1 MQPREK
7 ISIMSCYVS
16 NTTNQLVTPFNDVRY
31 STRHG
36 STSARAWEDGIDE
49 VLLQT
54 NCSIEKLTEMQRP
67 KEDLNKYSQ
76 LSGRARARS
85 TSVSRLSSSASNKEE
100 NLSSTAAL
108 EQKMDFMYRRIK
120 MLDDKVKSMEK
131 EKLDNRNFTID
142 TMSAIRHMADAQ
154 AADQKQINLLKDN
167 AMSLKSGVELLN
179 RREKEMPLQIE
190 SKTQRAGAVDQE
202 GILEAVTKVIR
213 INFRSKVKDAAEA
226 FAAEHA
232 MRVAKWTEKSVVEID
247 RLRVESQRFEL
258 QAIPVLESE
267 LRGLIREIERL
278 KGRQDSIDDSY
289 RCLEGAVASREK
301 EIEKANKK
309 AVRLYKKEMSTV
321 MDTVGKRMN
330 EQLTLSRSQDGDHAQ
345 GNESLLQR
353 LCIVE
358 AFQKEQSAR
367 LETCSLMSKEALIAA
382 TECQVDAAR
391 LSLKDTATA
400 TPSLDTRR
408 TSSLKLIVEELNAD
422 VRDMKSLHSK
432 YELSSS
438 MAIETL
444 TSSNSRM
451 KGKINELSASMVSL
465 SRIREAVE
473 NLLVEVHRQTKR
485 DHIPKGDHINN
496 GGQSPKGD
504 KFINRDNGPKGD
516 SIFTRDYGPLGDH
529 ISNMDNSPKGDH
541 IINGDYRPKGDVKNI
556 FLGIHARL
564 ESLER
569 NASSNS
575 NEEKKSSKAQQ
586 LLPQSDLSTVQGI
599 GLSSAAQVYIEN
611 EISRLQ
617 ADLEDTVSTGWAD
630 VMARNMVVAQDGAKL
645 KEVVQLL
652 QTNIVEMQSEQQR
665 LVERV
670 LSLESDTVNNTR
682 EAVLIHGL
690 SSNQIIKCPNNSL
703 PSAHTQRKDDE
714 DISVKEREE
723 KVEGKN
729 EVDTGVETKEEIEID
744 GRTHEQ
750 VLSSDFTSQK
760 AYPVLELRELSSLI
774 HQSTTI
780 PSESSASS
788 LSPTSCLHGTLYQP
802 DS

>member
-1 MQPREK
+1 
-7 ISIMSCYVS
+7 MSCYVS
-16 NTTNQLVTPFNDVRY
+16 NTTNQLVTPFSDVRY

-76 LSGRARARS
+76 LSGRTRARS

-100 NLSSTAAL
+100 IISSTAAL

-120 MLDDKVKSMEK
+120 MLDDKVKIMEK

-154 AADQKQINLLKDN
+154 AADQKQINLLKDS
-167 AMSLKSGVELLN
+167 AMSLKSGVDLLN

-190 SKTQRAGAVDQE
+190 SRTLRAGAVDQE

-213 INFRSKVKDAAEA
+213 INFKSKVKDAAEA

-267 LRGLIREIERL
+267 LRGLISEIERL
-278 KGRQDSIDDSY
+278 KGRQDKIDDNY
-289 RCLEGAVASREK
+289 RCLETAVASREK

-330 EQLTLSRSQDGDHAQ
+330 EQFALGRSQDGDHAR
-345 GNESLLQR
+345 GNESLLRR

-367 LETCSLMSKEALIAA
+367 LETCSSMSKEALSVA
-382 TECQVDAAR
+382 TECQMDAAR
-391 LSLKDTATA
+391 LSLKDAATA
-400 TPSLDTRR
+400 IPSLDTRR
-408 TSSLKLIVEELNAD
+408 TSSLKLIIEELNAD

-465 SRIREAVE
+465 SKIREAVE
-473 NLLVEVHRQTKR
+473 TLLVEVHHQTKR
-485 DHIPKGDHINN
+485 DHIPKGDHISN
-496 GGQSPKGD
+496 GGQSPVGD
-504 KFINRDNGPKGD
+504 KIINRDNGPKGD
-516 SIFTRDYGPLGDH
+516 SIFTRDNGPL
-529 ISNMDNSPKGDH
+529 GDH
-541 IINGDYRPKGDVKNI
+541 IINGDSRPKGDMKNI
-556 FLGIHARL
+556 FRGIHARL

-575 NEEKKSSKAQQ
+575 NEEKKSSKAEQ
-586 LLPQSDLSTVQGI
+586 LVPQNDLSTIQGI
-599 GLSSAAQVYIEN
+599 SLSSAARFFIEN
-611 EISRLQ
+611 ELSRLQ

-630 VMARNMVVAQDGAKL
+630 VMARNMVVAQDGAEL

-652 QTNIVEMQSEQQR
+652 QTNIVEMQSKQQW

-682 EAVLIHGL
+682 EAELIQGL
-690 SSNQIIKCPNNSL
+690 TSNQNIKCPNNSL
-703 PSAHTQRKDDE
+703 PSAHTQSRDDV
-714 DISVKEREE
+714 DIPVKMTDEE
-723 KVEGKN
+723 MKGKN
-729 EVDTGVETKEEIEID
+729 GINTGGETKEEIEIED
-744 GRTHEQ
+744 KANDQDLT
-750 VLSSDFTSQK
+750 SDFSIQK
-760 AYPVLELRELSSLI
+760 AYPVLELRELSSLV
-774 HQSTTI
+774 HQSTII
-780 PSESSASS
+780 PSESTATASASS
-788 LSPTSCLHGTLYQP
+788 FSPTTCLYGTLHLP

>member
-1 MQPREK
+1 
-7 ISIMSCYVS
+7 MSCYVS
-16 NTTNQLVTPFNDVRY
+16 NTTNQLVTPFSDVRY

-54 NCSIEKLTEMQRP
+54 DCSIEKLTEMQRP

-76 LSGRARARS
+76 LPGRARARS
-85 TSVSRLSSSASNKEE
+85 TSASRLSSTASSREE
-100 NLSSTAAL
+100 NLPSTAAL
-108 EQKMDFMYRRIK
+108 EQKVNFMYRRIK

-154 AADQKQINLLKDN
+154 AADQRQILLLKDN
-167 AMSLKSGVELLN
+167 AMSLRSGVELLN

-190 SKTQRAGAVDQE
+190 SRTGRAGAVDQD

-247 RLRVESQRFEL
+247 RLRLESQRFEL
-258 QAIPVLESE
+258 QAIPVIESE
-267 LRGLIREIERL
+267 LRGLVSELERL
-278 KGRQDSIDDSY
+278 KGRQDKIDDSY
-289 RCLEGAVASREK
+289 RCLEGVVASREK
-301 EIEKANKK
+301 ETEKANKK

-321 MDTVGKRMN
+321 MDIVGKRMN
-330 EQLTLSRSQDGDHAQ
+330 EQLTLSRSQDGDHAR

-353 LCIVE
+353 LCTVE
-358 AFQKEQSAR
+358 AFQKELSAR
-367 LETCSLMSKEALIAA
+367 LETSSLMSKEALSVAK
-382 TECQVDAAR
+382 ECQVNAGIM
-391 LSLKDTATA
+391 SLTDTATA
-400 TPSLDTRR
+400 IPSLDTRR
-408 TSSLKLIVEELNAD
+408 TSSLKSIVEELNAD

-473 NLLVEVHRQTKR
+473 TLLIEVHQQTKR
-485 DHIPKGDHINN
+485 DHIPKGDHISN
-496 GGQSPKGD
+496 GGHTGHTPEGD
-504 KFINRDNGPKGD
+504 KVINRDNGHKGD
-516 SIFTRDYGPLGDH
+516 HIVTRDYGPLGDQV
-529 ISNMDNSPKGDH
+529 SNVDH
-541 IINGDYRPKGDVKNI
+541 GPPVHNITNGDYRPKGDQKNI

-569 NASSNS
+569 KAFNIC

-586 LLPQSDLSTVQGI
+586 LVPENDLMTIQGI
-599 GLSSAAQVYIEN
+599 GLSSAAQVFIEN

-617 ADLEDTVSTGWAD
+617 ADLEDTVSTGWSD
-630 VMARNMVVAQDGAKL
+630 VMARNMVVAQDGLKL
-645 KEVVQLL
+645 KEVVQVL
-652 QTNIVEMQSEQQR
+652 QTNVIDMQSDQQR

-670 LSLESDTVNNTR
+670 ISLESHTANNTQ
-682 EAVLIHGL
+682 EAVLQGL
-690 SSNQIIKCPNNSL
+690 SSNQIIECPHNSL
-703 PSAHTQRKDDE
+703 PSAHTQRKDE
-714 DISVKEREE
+714 DLSVNVTEQM
-723 KVEGKN
+723 EGKN
-729 EVDTGVETKEEIEID
+729 EVDTRGVTKEEIEVED
-744 GRTHEQ
+744 RSNEQ
-750 VLSSDFTSQK
+750 LLTSDITSQK
-760 AYPVLELRELSSLI
+760 DYPVLELRELSSLV

-780 PSESSASS
+780 ASESSAS
-788 LSPTSCLHGTLYQP
+788 LPFPTSYLYGTLRQP

>member
-1 MQPREK
+1 
-7 ISIMSCYVS
+7 MSCYVS
-16 NTTNQLVTPFNDVRY
+16 NTTNQLVTPFSDVRY

-36 STSARAWEDGIDE
+36 STSSRAWEDGIDK

-54 NCSIEKLTEMQRP
+54 DCSLEKLTEMQRP

-85 TSVSRLSSSASNKEE
+85 TSASRLSSSASNREE
-100 NLSSTAAL
+100 NLPSTAAL
-108 EQKMDFMYRRIK
+108 EQKMNFMYRRIK

-154 AADQKQINLLKDN
+154 AADQKEILLLKDN

-179 RREKEMPLQIE
+179 RREKEVPLQIE
-190 SKTQRAGAVDQE
+190 SRTLRAGAVDQE

-247 RLRVESQRFEL
+247 RLRLESQRFEL
-258 QAIPVLESE
+258 QAIPVIESE
-267 LRGLIREIERL
+267 LRGLISEIERL
-278 KGRQDSIDDSY
+278 KVRQDTIDDSY

-301 EIEKANKK
+301 ETEKANKK
-309 AVRLYKKEMSTV
+309 AVRLYKKEMSAM

-330 EQLTLSRSQDGDHAQ
+330 EQLTLSRSQEGDDAQ
-345 GNESLLQR
+345 GNESLQQR

-367 LETCSLMSKEALIAA
+367 LESCSLMSKEALSVAK
-382 TECQVDAAR
+382 ECQMDAGR
-391 LSLKDTATA
+391 MSLKDTATA
-400 TPSLDTRR
+400 VPSLDTRR

-444 TSSNSRM
+444 TSSNSRI
-451 KGKINELSASMVSL
+451 KGKINELCASMVSL

-473 NLLVEVHRQTKR
+473 TLLVEVHHQTKR
-485 DHIPKGDHINN
+485 DHIPKGDHIIN

-504 KFINRDNGPKGD
+504 KVMNSDNGPKGD
-516 SIFTRDYGPLGDH
+516 HIVTSDYGLLGDH
-529 ISNMDNSPKGDH
+529 ISNVDH
-541 IINGDYRPKGDVKNI
+541 GPPVHNIINGDYRPKGDMKNV

-564 ESLER
+564 ENLER
-569 NASSNS
+569 KEFNN
-575 NEEKKSSKAQQ
+575 NEEKKSSKTQQ
-586 LLPQSDLSTVQGI
+586 LVSPSDLLTIEGI
-599 GLSSAAQVYIEN
+599 GLSSAVQVFIEN

-617 ADLEDTVSTGWAD
+617 ADLEDTVSTGWSD
-630 VMARNMVVAQDGAKL
+630 VMARNMVVAQDGVKL

-652 QTNIVEMQSEQQR
+652 QTNIIEMQSDQQR
-665 LVERV
+665 LVEMV
-670 LSLESDTVNNTR
+670 LSLESHTVNNTR
-682 EAVLIHGL
+682 EAALMQGL
-690 SSNQIIKCPNNSL
+690 SNQIVKSSHDPL
-703 PSAHTQRKDDE
+703 LSAHTQRKEEE
-714 DISVKEREE
+714 DLPLKVAEE
-723 KVEGKN
+723 MEGKN
-729 EVDTGVETKEEIEID
+729 EIDTGGETKEEIEVEDRTNKQLLTID
-744 GRTHEQ
+744 I
-750 VLSSDFTSQK
+750 TSQK
-760 AYPVLELRELSSLI
+760 DYPVLELRELSSLV

-780 PSESSASS
+780 ASKSSPSSF
-788 LSPTSCLHGTLYQP
+788 SPTSYLYGTLCQP
-802 DS
+802 YS